1 MFVLTFHIVAV
12 DGYII
17 PKGALVIANMDSLHK
32 RPEYYPDPQAF
43 RPDRFMNNLKT
54 MQSAANGKFENRDH
68 FNFGF
73 GR

>member
-1 MFVLTFHIVAV
+1 MGIIVEV

-17 PKGALVIANMDSLHK
+17 PGGSTVMVNMTSMH
-32 RPEYYPDPQAF
+32 RQSHVYPDSEAF
-43 RPDRFMNNLKT
+43 KPERFMNNLKT
-54 MQSAANGKFENRDH
+54 MQSAANGKFEERDH

>member
-1 MFVLTFHIVAV
+1 MADMVTI
-12 DGYII
+12 
-17 PKGALVIANMDSLHK
+17 HK
-32 RPEYYPDPQAF
+32 QTDIYPDPDTF

-54 MQSAANGKFENRDH
+54 MHAAANGKFEERDH